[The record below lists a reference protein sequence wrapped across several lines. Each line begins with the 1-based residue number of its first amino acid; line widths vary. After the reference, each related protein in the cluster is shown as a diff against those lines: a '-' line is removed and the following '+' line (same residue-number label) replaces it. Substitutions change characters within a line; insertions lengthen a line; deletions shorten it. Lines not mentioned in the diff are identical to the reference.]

1 MSLTEKL
8 AAMRAGAKE
17 RLAPETFQT
26 MRSAIQSLKDSGI
39 EDRGLKPG
47 SPAPAFALPNARGE
61 TVSSGDMLK
70 DGAIVISF
78 YRGGWCPY
86 CNAELRALQ
95 EKLPEIT
102 DLGASLVAVS
112 PETPD
117 HSLSTAEK
125 NELTF
130 EVLSDR
136 GNRLARDFGLVFT
149 LPDALRPIYEKLGID
164 LAATN
169 GDETFELP
177 VPATFVI
184 DGKGVVRHAFVDADY
199 TQRLDPVEV
208 VNALRKVAADN

>member
-1 MSLTEKL
+1 MSLTDKL

-17 RLAPETFQT
+17 RIPAETLQT
-26 MRSAIQSLKDSGI
+26 MRAATQGLKDAGI
-39 EDRGLKPG
+39 DDRSPKPG
-47 SPAPAFALPNARGE
+47 DAAPDFALPNARGD
-61 TVSSGDMLK
+61 TVSSDAMRARGPM
-70 DGAIVISF
+70 VVSF

-112 PETPD
+112 PEVPD
-117 HSLSTAEK
+117 KTLSTTEK
-125 NELTF
+125 NELSF
-130 EVLSDR
+130 EVLSDQ
-136 GNRLARDFGLVFT
+136 GNRVARNFGLVFT
-149 LPDALRPIYEKLGID
+149 LPDTLRPIYEKFGID

-169 GDETFELP
+169 GDDSFELP

-208 VNALRKVAADN
+208 VAALREIADDD

>member
-1 MSLTEKL
+1 MKY
-8 AAMRAGAKE
+8 K
-17 RLAPETFQT
+17 
-26 MRSAIQSLKDSGI
+26 
-39 EDRGLKPG
+39 
-47 SPAPAFALPNARGE
+47 
-61 TVSSGDMLK
+61 
-70 DGAIVISF
+70 IVISLILTYILLAAHGIHANGSKSQNVPQSAQDICPIKVGQNIPKINLETIEGEPF
-78 YRGGWCPY
+78 DLNEAVGKKPTLLIVYRGGWCPY

-95 EKLPEIT
+95 EMLPEIT
-102 DLGASLVAVS
+102 DLGATLVAIS

-117 HSLSTAEK
+117 NSLSTTEK
-125 NELTF
+125 NALTF
-130 EVLSDR
+130 EVLSDQ
-136 GNRLARDFGLVFT
+136 GNRLARDFGLVFS

-208 VNALRKVAADN
+208 VDALRKVAADN